1 MESWEECNMP
11 LEKES
16 MKVKKFCKH
25 YVVFARESILKYIV
39 SRGLGIIPSYEILK
53 DFKS

>member
-16 MKVKKFCKH
+16 MKVKKFMQTLCRLCKRKH
-25 YVVFARESILKYIV
+25 FKIYCFKR
-39 SRGLGIIPSYEILK
+39 LK
-53 DFKS
+53 DYSFI